1 MGLSIGYPSC
11 RFTRV
16 KVAKILL
23 GHEVPVLKMSE
34 VFHCYLYYAPQFLSM
49 PILTALLLAEARL
62 QHPL

>member
-1 MGLSIGYPSC
+1 M
-11 RFTRV
+11 
-16 KVAKILL
+16 KVGKILL

-62 QHPL
+62 QHPLQDIRAL